1 MGNLIIYG
9 AVAIGSYGAYRLKA
23 LSKSGALAA
32 FLLGASIVI
41 GLGWE
46 GLLLI
51 GLFFSSSSLFSSY
64 KKRIK
69 QSIDKKL
76 ANGSRRNWAQV
87 AANGGPAGISSLF
100 YFISDGSDIWLI
112 AFIVSIAA
120 ATSDTWSS
128 ELGVLS
134 KSDPMHIISL
144 KRCERGTSGAVSVH
158 GTLAGLFGS
167 IFIAVI
173 AGILFNLS
181 FSTILLLSAFGFL
194 GSILDT
200 LLGAF
205 LQVEYICPVCSVHT
219 EKKVHCNTRTV
230 KRKGINWINNETVNL
245 SSILIST
252 IFCIITWY
260 SIT

>member
-1 MGNLIIYG
+1 MVNSIIYG

-32 FLLGASIVI
+32 FLLGTSIVI
-41 GLGWE
+41 GFGWE

-64 KKRIK
+64 KKRQK
-69 QSIDKKL
+69 QSIDSKL

-87 AANGGPAGISSLF
+87 AANGGPAGISSLL
-100 YFISDGSDIWLI
+100 YFIFDGSEIWLI

-134 KSDPMHIISL
+134 KSDPFHITSL

-158 GTLAGLFGS
+158 GTLAGLLGS

-181 FSTILLLSAFGFL
+181 FAMIIFLSAFGFL

-200 LLGAF
+200 VFGAF
-205 LQVEYICPVCSVHT
+205 LQVEYQCPVCSVQT
-219 EKKVHCNTRTV
+219 EKKVHCNKRTV
-230 KRKGINWINNETVNL
+230 KRKGINWINNEIVNISSIVI
-245 SSILIST
+245 SSIL
-252 IFCIITWY
+252 CIITWC
-260 SIT
+260 TFT